1 MIGVILS
8 LAFLYVEGE
17 RTATKLTTTR
27 AVRELTLTEAR
38 AGHRVQLC
46 GVVTFTPNPPDAF
59 YLQDAS
65 GGIRVVWKDSNR
77 VLRPGM
83 TVRVRGVTTAGA
95 FQPEVVAAPQGVTLD
110 KQMLIAQPLPFNLTR
125 EEAYYLDSQYVE
137 VEAVVQ
143 RVWVHEP
150 WLKFDLARG
159 HGQIVAYVPKPLGV
173 AVKRAMTWRGAVV
186 RVRGVWQRTND
197 PRDPSRLL
205 VNAVE
210 AFEVVREP
218 DLPEERPLVN
228 AAELN
233 RFCSDPIRC
242 RLPVRVSGVV
252 TMNQIRSMLYVQ
264 DSTGVAHLYFAEP
277 LREIATG
284 QVITVLGFPR
294 AAGTSDPPRV
304 ENCILLD
311 CQPSHASGELPL
323 PEPIAATAAEAAT
336 GKFDG
341 RVVRLTGV
349 VHSSVRRDKWQTY
362 TLLVDDLTCTVILLG
377 DAEEVKVG
385 STVEVVGAV
394 TRQPFPNF
402 PRYPFAI
409 FTRPNDL
416 QVLSGPPQPA
426 SIPTGWTERRVAY
439 LTAGL
444 LGLLLL
450 AGASATVLRIQARR
464 AAALAERRS
473 AENLILESQLQQ
485 AARLGEV
492 GQVASGVAHD
502 FNNLL
507 TIINGCSQMMS
518 EVMTDDPRRAASLAH
533 EITRTVQHASA
544 LIRLL
549 MNVSRQKHIEPQ
561 PVNLN
566 SVVSDTAALLAR
578 VMSEKVSVRVITDPN
593 LPPVLADTALLLQ
606 ILLNLAVNARDAMP
620 HGGTFTLTTC
630 SPEPGV
636 VRLIAADTGVG
647 MSDEVKARIFERGFT
662 TKGEAKGTGLGL
674 ATVKDVVTR
683 LGGQIRFRS
692 EVGRGTEFEID
703 LPAAPVSRALPLAG

>member
-8 LAFLYVEGE
+8 LAFFYADGQ
-17 RTATKLTTTR
+17 RAATKLTTTR
-27 AVRELTLTEAR
+27 AVRELTHNEAQS
-38 AGHRVQLC
+38 GHPVHLY
-46 GVVTFTPNPPDAF
+46 GVVTFTTNPPDAF
-59 YLQDAS
+59 YLQDDT
-65 GGIRVVWKDSNR
+65 GGIRVVWHDSNR

-83 TVRVRGVTTAGA
+83 TVRVRGATTAGK
-95 FQPEVVAAPQGVTLD
+95 FLPEILAAPNGVQLDPRTL
-110 KQMLIAQPLPFNLTR
+110 AVQPRSFNLTR
-125 EEAYYLDSQYVE
+125 EEAYYLDAQYVE
-137 VEAVVQ
+137 AEAVVQ
-143 RVWVHEP
+143 RAWVHEP
-150 WLKFDLARG
+150 WLKLDLARG

-173 AVKRAMTWRGAVV
+173 TIKRAMGLRGAVV

-197 PRDPSRLL
+197 PKDPSRLL
-205 VNAVE
+205 VNTVD
-210 AFEVVREP
+210 AFEVLQQP
-218 DLPEERPLVN
+218 DPPQERPLVT

-242 RLPVRVSGVV
+242 RLPVRVSGIV

-264 DSTGVAHLYFAEP
+264 DATGVAHLYFAEP
-277 LREIATG
+277 VHEIATG

-304 ENCILLD
+304 ENCTLLD
-311 CQPSHASGELPL
+311 RQPTVSTGELPL
-323 PEPIAATAAEAAT
+323 PEPLAATAAEAAS
-336 GKFDG
+336 GKLDG
-341 RVVRLTGV
+341 RIIRLTGI
-349 VHSSVRRDKWQTY
+349 VHSFTRREKWPTY

-377 DAEEVKVG
+377 DAQEVPIG

-409 FTRPNDL
+409 FARVNDVK
-416 QVLSGPPQPA
+416 VLTGPPQPVVVTTWW
-426 SIPTGWTERRVAY
+426 TGPRVAY

-444 LGLLLL
+444 LGLVLL
-450 AGASATVLRIQARR
+450 AGATATVLRMQARR
-464 AAALAERRS
+464 AAALAQRRE
-473 AENLILESQLQQ
+473 AENALLESQLQQ

-533 EITRTVQHASA
+533 EITRTVQHASS

-549 MNVSRQKHIEPQ
+549 MNVSRQKQFEPQ
-561 PVNLN
+561 LVNLN
-566 SVVSDTAALLAR
+566 SVVADTAALLAR

-593 LPPVLADTALLLQ
+593 LPLVVADTAWLLQ
-606 ILLNLAVNARDAMP
+606 IILNLAVNARDAMP
-620 HGGTFTLTTC
+620 QGGTFTLTTC

-636 VRLIAADTGVG
+636 VRLIATDTGVG
-647 MSDEVKARIFERGFT
+647 MTDEVKAHIFERGFT

-703 LPAAPVSRALPLAG
+703 LPAAPVSRALSLAG